1 MKFNK
6 QVCLMILIF
15 TSIIALGGLSSA
27 NTYVS
32 EISFSLPDS
41 VYITNENISFIGTI
55 SQANYSTNGSLV
67 SSSALTSN
75 SSVNVTIQNTAESIV
90 VEGQAQKTIGDQV
103 LYVSNITVNGSLMN
117 SSLSVIERFNCTTGN
132 NGKCS
137 ISVTAPSTY
146 GQYFVEL
153 DNFKAFTSVYFVP
166 FKYTLSLKDELG
178 KSPNSMFALGEQACV
193 EVSIINASSTE
204 SYSFSGYVIDSSGNV
219 VSVINSTTL
228 NSNNSFTNIFT
239 FTVDALT
246 KTSSNSGFEY
256 EYSTFPTLLIVTL
269 ALYALYE

>member
-75 SSVNVTIQNTAESIV
+75 SSVNVTIQNTAGIN
-90 VEGQAQKTIGDQV
+90 
-103 LYVSNITVNGSLMN
+103 VSNNTVNGSLMN

-153 DNFKAFTSVYFVP
+153 DNFKAFTSVYVVP

-178 KSPNSMFALGEQACV
+178 KSPKSMFALGEQASV
-193 EVSIINASSTE
+193 EVSI
-204 SYSFSGYVIDSSGNV
+204 
-219 VSVINSTTL
+219 
-228 NSNNSFTNIFT
+228 
-239 FTVDALT
+239 
-246 KTSSNSGFEY
+246 
-256 EYSTFPTLLIVTL
+256 
-269 ALYALYE
+269 